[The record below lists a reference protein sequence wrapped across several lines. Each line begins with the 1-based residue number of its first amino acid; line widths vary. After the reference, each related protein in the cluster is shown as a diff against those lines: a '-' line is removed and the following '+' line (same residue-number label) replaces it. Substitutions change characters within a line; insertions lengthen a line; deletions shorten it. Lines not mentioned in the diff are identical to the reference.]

1 MKRYLVLVA
10 GIFFAVVASFAAL
23 ILAGQEL
30 AAQNR
35 NCADRAKVVAR
46 LAEGYGES
54 RQAIGL
60 GANNQVVETFANLES
75 GTWTVTVTLPN
86 GMTCL
91 VASGKAFEL
100 VEEALAPVGEKDT

>member
-1 MKRYLVLVA
+1 MKELLFIAA
-10 GIFFAVVASFAAL
+10 GFACLAATG
-23 ILAGQEL
+23 AE
-30 AAQNR
+30 AQNR
-35 NCADRAKVVAR
+35 NCAHREKVVAR
-46 LAEGYGES
+46 LADGYGES

-100 VEEALAPVGEKDT
+100 VEEALIPTGEKDA

>member
-1 MKRYLVLVA
+1 MKE
-10 GIFFAVVASFAAL
+10 FF
-23 ILAGQEL
+23 ILAAGFACL
-30 AAQNR
+30 AASGAQAQSR
-35 NCADRAKVVAR
+35 NCSDRERVVAR

-75 GTWTVTVTLPN
+75 GSWTVVVTRPN
-86 GMTCL
+86 GVACL

-100 VEEALAPVGEKDT
+100 VEEVLRPAGEKDA